1 MARNLTT
8 DVGERVGAIEGEV
21 GEVRRRV
28 EGTAEN
34 VARTDDVLNET
45 DMTCKFARHNHE
57 PGKLVCFY
65 MMKMKVTSEQSGMCL
80 TCLLAYST
88 SMYSIVS
95 NLLV

>member
-34 VARTDDVLNET
+34 VARTDNIQYIMTVLINS
-45 DMTCKFARHNHE
+45 MYYR
-57 PGKLVCFY
+57 P
-65 MMKMKVTSEQSGMCL
+65 
-80 TCLLAYST
+80 TCL
-88 SMYSIVS
+88 
-95 NLLV
+95 

>member
-1 MARNLTT
+1 M

-45 DMTCKFARHNHE
+45 DLTCKFARHSHE
-57 PGKLVCFY
+57 DVGLFLHDSPSV
-65 MMKMKVTSEQSGMCL
+65 
-80 TCLLAYST
+80 
-88 SMYSIVS
+88 
-95 NLLV
+95 